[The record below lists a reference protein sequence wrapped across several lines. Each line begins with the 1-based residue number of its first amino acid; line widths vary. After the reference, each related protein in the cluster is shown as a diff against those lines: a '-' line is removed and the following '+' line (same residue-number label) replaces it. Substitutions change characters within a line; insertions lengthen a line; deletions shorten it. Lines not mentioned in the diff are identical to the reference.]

1 MADSERPLFS
11 GLQSEL
17 GSLVSD
23 VRELAILR
31 WELAKLELA
40 ADARSTVRLAV
51 VLAVAVL
58 MVLVALPV
66 LVVSLG
72 SLLDG
77 VWGISQ
83 SGWLCIFAAALL
95 ATAGLGGFVAWRRFR
110 RNLLGLE
117 ETIEE
122 LREDMVWLRE
132 WSEGAKAPDEASK

>member
-1 MADSERPLFS
+1 MADSDRPLFS
-11 GLQSEL
+11 ALKSEL

-23 VRELAILR
+23 VREMAVLR
-31 WELAKLELA
+31 WQLAKLELT
-40 ADARSTVRLAV
+40 ADARSTLRLAV

-58 MVLVALPV
+58 MVLVSLPV

-83 SGWLCIFAAALL
+83 SGWLCIFGMILL
-95 ATAGLGGFVAWRRFR
+95 TTAVLGGFLAWRRFR
-110 RNLLGLE
+110 RNLIALE

-122 LREDMVWLRE
+122 LREDMLWLKE
-132 WSEGAKAPDEASK
+132 WSENATPKS